1 MTARTAGIGPAAAS
15 QADLLL
21 DIGAHHPSTHGSLRL
36 ALTVDGDPET
46 GTVTA
51 AEPLVGHLHRGVE
64 KLFEVRDYRQVTVLA
79 NRHDWLSAF
88 ANEIGVVTAVERM
101 LGLEVPPRATW
112 LRTLLVECNR
122 VLAHLL
128 FLAAVRD
135 DTALYEARE
144 AVQSLLEE
152 AAGGRMHF
160 MFSRVGGVKEELPV
174 GWTDR
179 ARAVLTSL
187 PRAEPPEGLSGK
199 GFLDPALVGAYG
211 LSGPL
216 ARASGAPLDLRRDRP
231 YLAYGELDVPLVTQE
246 EGDCAA
252 RFTQLS
258 AEIALSA
265 QLALRCLDTLE
276 TVTGPVNVRLP
287 KVVRA
292 PEGAVYVRTENP
304 LGVLGYYL
312 VSRGEKTPWRLHM
325 RTASFNNVQVLRA
338 MLPGTPVTDL
348 ATILTS
354 LFFVV
359 GDIDK

>member
-1 MTARTAGIGPAAAS
+1 VHDIVAGIGPAAYA

-36 ALTVDGDPET
+36 ALTVDGDTES
-46 GTVTA
+46 GTVVT

-64 KLFEVRDYRQVTVLA
+64 KLFEVRDYRAITMLA

-88 ANEIGVVTAVERM
+88 ANEVGVVTAVERM

-128 FLAAVRD
+128 FLAAVTD
-135 DTALYEARE
+135 DEDAYAARE
-144 AVQSLLEE
+144 SLQSLLEE

-160 MFSRVGGVKEELPV
+160 MFSRVGGVKEELPL
-174 GWTDR
+174 GWTER
-179 ARAVLTSL
+179 ARTVLSSL
-187 PRAEPPEGLSGK
+187 PMPTVPEGLAGK
-199 GFLDPALVGAYG
+199 GFLDPTLVDDYG
-211 LSGPL
+211 LSGPV

-231 YLAYGELDVPLVTQE
+231 YLAYGELDVPLVTQTG
-246 EGDCAA
+246 GDCAA
-252 RFTQLS
+252 RFTQLA
-258 AEIALSA
+258 AEIEASTT
-265 QLALRCLDTLE
+265 LALTCLDRLE

-287 KVVRA
+287 KVVKA

-312 VSRGEKTPWRLHM
+312 VSHGEKTPWRLHL
-325 RTASFNNVQVLRA
+325 RTASFNNVQVLREV
-338 MLPGTPVTDL
+338 LPGTAVPDVATVL
-348 ATILTS
+348 AS
-354 LFFVV
+354 MFFVV